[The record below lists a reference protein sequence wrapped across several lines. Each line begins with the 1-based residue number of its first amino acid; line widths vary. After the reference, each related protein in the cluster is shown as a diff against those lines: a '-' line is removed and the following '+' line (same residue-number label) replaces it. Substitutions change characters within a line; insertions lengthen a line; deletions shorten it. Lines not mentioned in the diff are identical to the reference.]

1 MLTRTKSTISRFT
14 KDRRNHRDYP
24 DRMHLDNLGA
34 YEGRKRSFE
43 EQLDVQINQA
53 QEERPTVLRSNVVDK
68 HLINVLNRTRNP
80 NVYQGKLAVVRKL
93 IEFKMDT
100 RVLNNMRQVMN
111 EKIEDA
117 RGLMS
122 VAEFKKM
129 FFTSFR

>member
-1 MLTRTKSTISRFT
+1 
-14 KDRRNHRDYP
+14 
-24 DRMHLDNLGA
+24 MHLDNLGA